1 MKKLAIVIPAYKDC
15 FLSET
20 LSSLAEQ
27 TCKNFV
33 VYVGDDNSPYPIK
46 DVVTSYINKLEIVY
60 HRFESNIGT
69 QSLVRQWQRCV
80 NLTTED
86 YIWLFSDDDM
96 LPNDAVERFW
106 NYEKQHTFDICRLP
120 LELIDKEGRT
130 LLKLKDYPPCI
141 SSTDYL
147 KKRLLREILS
157 SASEYIFTRKRYE
170 ECGFVEFPLAWC
182 SDDASWAQMGRE
194 KGIDTIPG
202 VPVGLRMSGENIS
215 SKEDNFSTKFLSD
228 SLYVQWIHQHFPDID
243 ECYYYQYLR
252 SKLSG
257 NHTLSF
263 RERLDIIMPLHCLT
277 MWHRLLL
284 ICNNSL
290 IYKIIKYVYI
300 HRTKR

>member
-1 MKKLAIVIPAYKDC
+1 MKRLAIVIPAYKDS

-20 LSSLAEQ
+20 LSSLVNQ
-27 TCKNFV
+27 TCKDFV
-33 VYVGDDNSPYPIK
+33 VYVGDDNSPYPIR
-46 DVVTSYINKLEIVY
+46 DIITSYIDKLEIVY

-69 QSLVRQWQRCV
+69 QSLVWQWQRCV

-86 YIWLFSDDDM
+86 YIWLFSDDDL

-130 LLKLKDYPPCI
+130 LLKLKDYPPHI
-141 SSTDYL
+141 SSRDYL
-147 KKRLLREILS
+147 KKRLSREILS

-194 KGIDTIPG
+194 KGIDTIYG
-202 VPVGLRMSGENIS
+202 TPVGLRMSGENIS

-243 ECYYYQYLR
+243 ESYYYQYLR
-252 SKLSG
+252 SKLYG
-257 NHTLSF
+257 NHTLTI
-263 RERLDIIMPLHCLT
+263 RERWRIIMSLDCLT
-277 MWHRLLL
+277 KWHRLLL

-290 IYKIIKYVYI
+290 IYKIVKYVYTLI
-300 HRTKR
+300 